1 VINGFLLINKDSGI
15 TSSRVVQIVKKKFN
29 FKKVGHLGTLDPMA
43 EGLLILAINRATK
56 FSSLLLQSNK
66 TYQAEVTLGQQTDTD
81 DAEGEITSTHQV
93 MCHKQEVEEKL
104 LSFLGKSQQLPP
116 AYSALKHKG
125 KPMYK
130 YAREGIQVDKEART
144 VTIDE
149 IDNISI
155 NLPKVSFDIACSK
168 GTYIRSIARDLGDR
182 LECGG
187 HLSRLIRTSQE
198 KFLINSA
205 ISIDEACE
213 EDIIPLENAFD
224 NLNAITLNQL
234 DTNAF
239 INGVPLKLKIDHS
252 DLLRVYDPSKKFI
265 AIGKNTL
272 QGFKHE
278 YLV

>member
-93 MCHKQEVEEKL
+93 MCNKQEVEEKL

-168 GTYIRSIARDLGDR
+168 GTYIRSVARDLGNR

>member
-1 VINGFLLINKDSGI
+1 MINGFLLINKDSGI

-144 VTIDE
+144 ITIDE

>member
-1 VINGFLLINKDSGI
+1 MINGFLLINKDSGI

-66 TYQAEVTLGQQTDTD
+66 SYQAEVTLGQQTDTD

-93 MCHKQEVEEKL
+93 ICHEQEVEEKL
-104 LSFLGKSQQLPP
+104 LSFLGESKQLAP

-130 YAREGIQVDKEART
+130 YAREGIHVDKEART
-144 VTIDE
+144 ITIDG
-149 IDNISI
+149 ITNISI
-155 NLPKVSFDIACSK
+155 NLPKVSFSIACSK
-168 GTYIRSIARDLGDR
+168 GTYIRSIARDLGNQ

-198 KFLINSA
+198 KFTINSA
-205 ISIDEACE
+205 ISIDEARE

-224 NLNAITLNQL
+224 NLNTITLNQL
-234 DTNAF
+234 DADAF

>member
-1 VINGFLLINKDSGI
+1 MINGFLLINKDSGI

-144 VTIDE
+144 ITIDE

-239 INGVPLKLKIDHS
+239 INGVPIKLKIDHS

>member
-144 VTIDE
+144 ITIDE

-168 GTYIRSIARDLGDR
+168 GTYIRSVARDLGNR